1 MAETIRHITRV
12 ANTDMKG
19 TQQTLYALPNVKGI
33 GLMYSHAV
41 CKVAGIDGNRKIGT
55 LTDEE
60 LKRIEDIIKNPLKFG
75 IPEWMLDRRKD
86 PETGLDKHLVTND
99 LIFVQ
104 DNDIKLMK
112 KMKCWKGV
120 RHMLGQPVR
129 GQKTRSNFRKGKG
142 NVMGVKLTSKKSGTT

>member
-1 MAETIRHITRV
+1 MTETLRHITRI
-12 ANTDMKG
+12 ANTDLKG
-19 TQQTLYALPNVKGI
+19 TQQILYALPYVKGI

-41 CKVAGIDGNRKIGT
+41 CKVAGIDGSRKIGS

-60 LKRIEDIIKNPLKFG
+60 LKRIEEIVKNPTKFG
-75 IPEWMLDRRKD
+75 IPEWLLDRRKD

-142 NVMGVKLTSKKSGTT
+142 NVMGVKVASKKSGTT

>member
-1 MAETIRHITRV
+1 MTETLRHITRI
-12 ANTDMKG
+12 ANTDLKG

-33 GLMYSHAV
+33 GLMYAHAV
-41 CKVAGIDGNRKIGT
+41 CKVAGIDGARKIGS

-60 LKRIEDIIKNPLKFG
+60 LKRIEDIIKNPTKFG
-75 IPEWMLDRRKD
+75 IPEWLLDRRKD

-142 NVMGVKLTSKKSGTT
+142 NVMGVKVTSKKSGTT